1 MSHHAENRRGSSF
14 LAEVIEN
21 TPGGE
26 RIVHCLQ
33 CGSCGGS
40 CPNSADMEHTPRTV
54 IAMISA
60 DRRKEALSG
69 NTQWCCVSCYS
80 CTSRCPQEIPITD
93 IMYCLKRLAI
103 RDGLVKHTPA
113 PALAKTF
120 TDLLDKYGR
129 SFEIGIALKY
139 LLLKKPFSLL
149 RMGPMGMGMMAR
161 GRMSVLPTK
170 IKNVEQLQAIIQK
183 ARQLGGRAS

>member
-1 MSHHAENRRGSSF
+1 MTQHAESRRGSAF

-40 CPNSADMEHTPRTV
+40 CPNGADMQHTPRAV
-54 IAMISA
+54 IAMINA
-60 DRRKEALSG
+60 NQRKEVLST
-69 NTQWCCVSCYS
+69 NTPWCCVSCYF

-93 IMYCLKRLAI
+93 IMYALKRLAI
-103 RDGLVKHTPA
+103 REGMAHGTDA

-120 TDLLDKYGR
+120 TGLLDKYGR
-129 SFEIGIALKY
+129 SFEVGIALKY

-161 GRMSVLPTK
+161 GRMSVFPTK
-170 IKNVEQLQAIIQK
+170 IKNIDQLQAIIQK
-183 ARQLGGRAS
+183 ARQLGGRS

>member
-1 MSHHAENRRGSSF
+1 MTKVAENRRGSSF

-40 CPNSADMEHTPRTV
+40 CPNGADMQHTPRAV
-54 IAMISA
+54 IAMINA
-60 DRRKEALSG
+60 NKRQEVLST
-69 NTQWCCVSCYS
+69 NTPWCCVSCYF

-93 IMYCLKRLAI
+93 IMYCLKRLSI
-103 RDGLVKHTPA
+103 REGLAQNTDA
-113 PALAKTF
+113 TALAKTF

-129 SFEIGIALKY
+129 SFELGIATRY
-139 LLLKKPFSLL
+139 LLFKKPFSLL
-149 RMGPMGMGMMAR
+149 RMGPMGMGMMTR
-161 GRMSVLPTK
+161 GRMAMFPTR
-170 IKNVEQLQAIIQK
+170 IKNIEQLQAIIQK
-183 ARQLGGRAS
+183 ARQLGERTS